1 MGILSRAENQ
11 GSEGRGEDRGET
23 PGYGAEACQ
32 PGSETKAPSKAVLSH
47 HGIHSL
53 SLSLSLFLFA
63 SDTGARKVAHWIR
76 VLSLQA

>member
-53 SLSLSLFLFA
+53 SLSLSLSFSLLQTLGLERWL
-63 SDTGARKVAHWIR
+63 TG
-76 VLSLQA
+76 